1 MCDHSAS
8 GPEPPQQGPAQPIA
22 RTVQEPEGMWAP
34 EESGHEMIQR
44 DLPEPEIELKVN
56 APGFDIPESM
66 LFGHRTRMLDSWTP
80 EVERIVK
87 PAMKIDPGE
96 IVIRV
101 TRGNTGDF
109 AVQPRTRNPARMLRR
124 RRTLSM
130 PDKYIFDSR
139 YDTDGNI
146 AHQVHHLANLV
157 LLAKRELKAAL
168 GGDVEIHFILR
179 SNPARFTLEL
189 HRLLGIPVITTDAR
203 VEGKVVHFSL
213 SQVATHVDG
222 GVMGGAKA
230 TDSLLPEIFDG
241 YQHLMGDRGTPE
253 KIFVTR
259 RGTRS
264 LINEAEIAQLL
275 ESRGFEKVYFEGIP
289 VAEQLR
295 LMGNAREI
303 VAIHGAAL
311 AFLVFN
317 RNGLARPQGELG
329 GLRLIQLFPAGYNIS
344 LFRRHAAVMNAHW
357 CAVRGQVTSDVI
369 RDLDERNLPRSHEK
383 SPFRVDPMSLNMAL
397 DYSASA
403 SVSKVGSLASSRI
416 EV

>member
-1 MCDHSAS
+1 
-8 GPEPPQQGPAQPIA
+8 
-22 RTVQEPEGMWAP
+22 
-34 EESGHEMIQR
+34 MIQR
-44 DLPEPEIELKVN
+44 DLHEPEIELKVN

-66 LFGHRTRMLDSWTP
+66 LFGHRTRMLDSWAP

-87 PAMKIDPGE
+87 PAMKVDPGE

-109 AVQPRTRNPARMLRR
+109 VEPLPTRNPALMLRR

-139 YDTDGNI
+139 CDTDGNI
-146 AHQVHHLANLV
+146 AHQIHNLAALV
-157 LLAKRELKAAL
+157 LLARRELKAAL
-168 GGDVEIHFILR
+168 GRDVEIHFILR
-179 SNPARFTLEL
+179 SNPTRYTLEL
-189 HRLLGIPVITTDAR
+189 HRLLKIPVITTDAR
-203 VEGKVVHFSL
+203 VEGKIVQFNS
-213 SQVATHVDG
+213 SQVASHVDREI
-222 GVMGGAKA
+222 MGGAKPI
-230 TDSLLPEIFDG
+230 DGLLAEVFDG
-241 YQHLMGDRGTPE
+241 YQHLMGSRGTPE
-253 KIFVTR
+253 KIFVSR
-259 RGTRS
+259 KGARS

-275 ESRGFEKVYFEGIP
+275 ESRGFEKIYFDGIP
-289 VAEQLR
+289 VSDQIHI
-295 LMGNAREI
+295 MGNAREI

-317 RNGLARPQGELG
+317 RNGLARPQGDFG
-329 GLRLIQLFPAGYNIS
+329 GLRLIQLFPAGYNVS

-357 CAVRGQVTSDVI
+357 CAVRGQITPDVV